1 MVSSL
6 HVCFNLCW
14 YSNNSIGGK
23 HFWFLKIVVKLKKK
37 STPEPVSKHWMLF
50 SYIRSED
57 YELDKN
63 FDDTEF
69 KRQSDNTPNGT
80 VKLFCETV
88 VVIKE

>member
-1 MVSSL
+1 
-6 HVCFNLCW
+6 
-14 YSNNSIGGK
+14 
-23 HFWFLKIVVKLKKK
+23 
-37 STPEPVSKHWMLF
+37 MLF